1 MFLSRRKFLNYI
13 NCTGLTAISTP
24 LFGSIQSSDNH
35 HLLNYFKF
43 SVGEIKITIVSDGGF
58 QLPISSIDIN
68 SSEENLKKYLK
79 HYHMQEDHIYMNTNL
94 AVIEVEDKK
103 LLIDVGSGSRF
114 IGNTGKLF
122 DNLSKANI
130 DPESITN
137 VFLTHAHPDHILGI
151 RDDFDETIFPDA
163 EFMISE
169 KEYGWWTKKN
179 RVNEVDETFMQMV
192 LWAQNSL
199 NAIPEISL
207 FKNEKSILPGVTVF
221 ETSGHSP
228 GHSSI
233 LIESKGSK
241 LIIGGDVIRNTY
253 TSLKNPDFI
262 PDTDMDPV
270 LAQKARFNILDL
282 ITTEKIPY
290 LGYHFPFPGV
300 GYIIKNEKIYDFIPA
315 SIRW

>member
-1 MFLSRRKFLNYI
+1 MFLSRRKLLNYI
-13 NCTGLTAISTP
+13 NCTGIAAISTP
-24 LFGSIQSSDNH
+24 IFGAINTNGNTH
-35 HLLNYFKF
+35 HLDYFKF
-43 SVGEIKITIVSDGGF
+43 TIGNIKITVVSDGGF

-68 SSEENLKKYLK
+68 STEESLKKHLRK
-79 HYHMQEDHIYMNTNL
+79 YHMPDEHIYMNTNL
-94 AVIEVEDKK
+94 AVIEVGENK
-103 LLIDVGSGSRF
+103 LIIDVGSGSRF
-114 IGNTGKLF
+114 IGSTGKLF

-130 DPESITN
+130 DPDSITH

-151 RDDFDETIFPDA
+151 RDDFDETIFPNA
-163 EFMISE
+163 KFMISE
-169 KEYGWWTKKN
+169 KEFNWWTKKD
-179 RVNEVDETFMQMV
+179 RVNEVEETFIQMV

-207 FKNEKSILPGVTVF
+207 FTNEKSILPGITAF
-221 ETSGHSP
+221 DTSGHSP

-233 LIESKGSK
+233 LVESEGSK
-241 LIIGGDVIRNTY
+241 LIIGGDVFRNTY

-270 LAQKARFNILDL
+270 KAKKTRHEILDL
-282 ITTEKIPY
+282 LTKEKIAY

-300 GYIIKNEKIYDFIPA
+300 GHIIAHEKSYEFIPA

>member
-43 SVGEIKITIVSDGGF
+43 AVGEIKITVVSDGGF

-68 SSEENLKKYLK
+68 SSEENLKKHLK
-79 HYHMQEDHIYMNTNL
+79 HYHMPEDHIYMHTNI

-122 DNLSKANI
+122 DNLTSANI

-151 RDDFDETIFPDA
+151 RDDFDETIFPNA

-169 KEYGWWTKKN
+169 KEYGWWSKKN

-207 FKNEKSILPGVTVF
+207 FNNEKSILPGVTVF

-228 GHSSI
+228 GHC
-233 LIESKGSK
+233 L
-241 LIIGGDVIRNTY
+241 LY
-253 TSLKNPDFI
+253 TSDAA
-262 PDTDMDPV
+262 D
-270 LAQKARFNILDL
+270 
-282 ITTEKIPY
+282 E
-290 LGYHFPFPGV
+290 
-300 GYIIKNEKIYDFIPA
+300 
-315 SIRW
+315 

>member
-1 MFLSRRKFLNYI
+1 
-13 NCTGLTAISTP
+13 
-24 LFGSIQSSDNH
+24 
-35 HLLNYFKF
+35 
-43 SVGEIKITIVSDGGF
+43 
-58 QLPISSIDIN
+58 
-68 SSEENLKKYLK
+68 
-79 HYHMQEDHIYMNTNL
+79 
-94 AVIEVEDKK
+94 
-103 LLIDVGSGSRF
+103 
-114 IGNTGKLF
+114 
-122 DNLSKANI
+122 
-130 DPESITN
+130 
-137 VFLTHAHPDHILGI
+137 
-151 RDDFDETIFPDA
+151 
-163 EFMISE
+163 MISE

-262 PDTDMDPV
+262 PVSYTHLTLP
-270 LAQKARFNILDL
+270 
-282 ITTEKIPY
+282 TPPY
-290 LGYHFPFPGV
+290 V
-300 GYIIKNEKIYDFIPA
+300 
-315 SIRW
+315 

>member
-43 SVGEIKITIVSDGGF
+43 SVGEIKITVVSDGGF

-68 SSEENLKKYLK
+68 SSEENLKKHLK

-179 RVNEVDETFMQMV
+179 RVSEVDETFMQMV

-207 FKNEKSILPGVTVF
+207 FKKNEFIKKWEISKVKGKFQGTGCSMSSFIASNLAKGLRMQESI
-221 ETSGHSP
+221 E
-228 GHSSI
+228 
-233 LIESKGSK
+233 
-241 LIIGGDVIRNTY
+241 
-253 TSLKNPDFI
+253 
-262 PDTDMDPV
+262 
-270 LAQKARFNILDL
+270 LAQNSVYQSLQNAIDL
-282 ITTEKIPY
+282 GSGQKIPKR
-290 LGYHFPFPGV
+290 F
-300 GYIIKNEKIYDFIPA
+300 K
-315 SIRW
+315 

>member
-1 MFLSRRKFLNYI
+1 MFLSRRKILNYI
-13 NCTGLTAISTP
+13 NCTGISAISTP
-24 LFGSIQSSDNH
+24 IFGAINTDSNNH
-35 HLLNYFKF
+35 LIDYFKF
-43 SVGEIKITIVSDGGF
+43 YIGKIKITVVSDGGF
-58 QLPISSIDIN
+58 KLPISSIDIN
-68 SSEENLKKYLK
+68 SSEESLKEHLRKY
-79 HYHMQEDHIYMNTNL
+79 YMPEDHIYMDTNL
-94 AVIEVEDKK
+94 TVIEVGEKK

-130 DPESITN
+130 DPESITH

-163 EFMISE
+163 KFMISE
-169 KEYGWWTKKN
+169 KEYNWWTKKN
-179 RVNEVDETFMQMV
+179 RVNEVDETFIQMV

-207 FKNEKSILPGVTVF
+207 FENDQSILPGITAF
-221 ETSGHSP
+221 DTSGHSP

-233 LIESKGSK
+233 LVESEGSK
-241 LIIGGDVIRNTY
+241 LIIAGDVIRNNPTH
-253 TSLKNPDFI
+253 LKNPQFI
-262 PDTDMDPV
+262 PDTDMDPIE
-270 LAQKARFNILDL
+270 AKKTRFKILDL
-282 ITTEKIPY
+282 VTNENIAF

-300 GYIIKNEKIYDFIPA
+300 GHIIKHKNSYEFLPA